1 MTAAAARGWT
11 RRRAAVIA
19 ALGTAF
25 AVAVVFA
32 MASLLGQG
40 GTATAPARVLALPPV
55 AAPPAEP
62 ARAGSDGGLVVAAT
76 AAAYAASPEL
86 PAAAPLAPAPDPS
99 LLEPGGVAGTGLPKI
114 AADGRQPWQAYARPF
129 DRRDGRARLVLIV
142 LDVGLSRAAS
152 EAAIYRLPAA
162 VTVAIDAYAAEPQ
175 QWAAAARRA
184 GHEVLADLPLQA
196 AAASSEDAGPRAL
209 ATDANDDG
217 NLQRAQ
223 AVLDDFAGYTGVLMR
238 GGGAFTDGF
247 TSLEPLLRDMR
258 RRGLL
263 LVDGAAAEGAPL
275 FRLGERAGLP
285 RARLDALIPV
295 DAAGIDR
302 QLDALTATA
311 RERFVAVAALRPA
324 PLTIERLRAF
334 LARLDA
340 GRYVLAPVSAV
351 AAGEAG

>member
-1 MTAAAARGWT
+1 MTAAAARRLT

-19 ALGTAF
+19 AAGAAL
-25 AVAVVFA
+25 AVAAVFA
-32 MASLLGQG
+32 MASLIGQG
-40 GTATAPARVLALPPV
+40 APATAPALVLALPAV

-62 ARAGSDGGLVVAAT
+62 ARVGSDGGLVVTAAT
-76 AAAYAASPEL
+76 TAAYAASPEL
-86 PAAAPLAPAPDPS
+86 PAAEPLAPAPDPA
-99 LLEPGGVAGTGLPKI
+99 LIEPGGLAGTGLPKI

-129 DRRDGRARLVLIV
+129 DRRDGRARLVFIV

-196 AAASSEDAGPRAL
+196 APASGEDAGPRAL
-209 ATDANDDG
+209 LAAGDDVD

-223 AVLDDFAGYTGVLMR
+223 AVLGRHAGYTGVLMR
-238 GGGAFTDGF
+238 GGDGF
-247 TSLEPLLRDMR
+247 ADGFASLEPLLRDLR

-263 LVDGAAAEGAPL
+263 LVDGVAAEGARL

-285 RARLDALIPV
+285 GARLKKEK
-295 DAAGIDR
+295 R
-302 QLDALTATA
+302 TK
-311 RERFVAVAALRPA
+311 
-324 PLTIERLRAF
+324 
-334 LARLDA
+334 
-340 GRYVLAPVSAV
+340 
-351 AAGEAG
+351 